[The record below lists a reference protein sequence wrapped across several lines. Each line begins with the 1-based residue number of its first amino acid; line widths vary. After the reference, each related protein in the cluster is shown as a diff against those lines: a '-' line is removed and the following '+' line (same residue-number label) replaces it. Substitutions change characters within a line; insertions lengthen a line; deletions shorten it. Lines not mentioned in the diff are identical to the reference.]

1 MIDLI
6 KSHLNVGVPSP
17 KERCEILLALLSE
30 MKHSLSDKDIDDLA
44 MATHGFVGADLA
56 ALCTEAA
63 LFRLRQYAKSNF
75 SHGDFG
81 LSTVEASE
89 CQTSSQSQ
97 KVYLD
102 PDLETPCSTGDSV
115 KSNLCDIS
123 TCNSETQNSSDSR
136 DGVAVDGTCVLKDAL
151 RVTPEDFE
159 KARIRIRPSA
169 MREVSLPVL
178 AV

>member
-6 KSHLNVGVPSP
+6 NSLSNAGVPSP
-17 KERCEILLALLSE
+17 KERCEILLALLSGME
-30 MKHSLSDKDIDDLA
+30 HSLLVKDIDDLA

-63 LFRLRQYAKSNF
+63 LVRLRQYVKSNF
-75 SHGDFG
+75 SHGDSGF
-81 LSTVEASE
+81 STVEASE

-97 KVYLD
+97 EANLD
-102 PDLETPCSTGDSV
+102 RGLETPSSSEESV
-115 KSNLCDIS
+115 NSNLCDLS
-123 TCNSETQNSSDSR
+123 TCNSETQNSSDSM
-136 DGVAVDGTCVLKDAL
+136 DGVAVDGTRVLKDAL
-151 RVTPEDFE
+151 TVTPEDFE

-169 MREVSLPVL
+169 MREVNIPVL